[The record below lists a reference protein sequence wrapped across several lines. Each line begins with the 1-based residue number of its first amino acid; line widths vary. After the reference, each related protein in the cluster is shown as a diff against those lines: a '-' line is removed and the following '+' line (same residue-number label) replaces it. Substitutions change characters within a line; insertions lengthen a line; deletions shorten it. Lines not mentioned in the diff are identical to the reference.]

1 MNMMNNKHSSLSQ
14 LTTPMLHA
22 AVGQLLADA
31 HADKSSATSNTR
43 LSWSFGSG
51 YEQYAEFIA
60 TLFSNYCKK
69 GVYSV
74 NVVAKKGGDSYTNYR
89 LKTATLPVF
98 NALYDMFYVLD
109 PITNKRVKIV
119 PLNIDDFMSAVTL
132 AHLIMGDGGYN
143 KSMNIVRI
151 YTYNFTLE
159 DCNRLSLSISNLGI
173 FTEVK
178 YDRLGKNGDKQ
189 YILKIDTSQ
198 LVLLRSLVLPHMD
211 ASMHYRVGIPK
222 INNL

>member
-1 MNMMNNKHSSLSQ
+1 MNNKHTQ
-14 LTTPMLHA
+14 LTNPLLHA

-31 HADKSSATSNTR
+31 YADKSSATSNTR
-43 LSWSFGSG
+43 LTWSFGSG
-51 YEQYAEFIA
+51 YEQYAGFIA
-60 TLFSNYCKK
+60 TLFSDYCKK

-109 PITNKRVKIV
+109 PMTNKRVKIV
-119 PLNIDDFMSAVTL
+119 PFNIDDLMSAVTL

-143 KSMNIVRI
+143 KGMNIVRI

-159 DCNRLSLSISNLGI
+159 DCTRLALSISNLGI
-173 FTEVK
+173 FTQVK
-178 YDRLGKNGDKQ
+178 YDRLGKHGEKQ
-189 YILKIDTSQ
+189 YILKIDSTQ
-198 LVLLRSLVLPHMD
+198 LDSLRNMVLPHMD
-211 ASMHYRVGIPK
+211 ASMHYRVGLPK
-222 INNL
+222 TNDL